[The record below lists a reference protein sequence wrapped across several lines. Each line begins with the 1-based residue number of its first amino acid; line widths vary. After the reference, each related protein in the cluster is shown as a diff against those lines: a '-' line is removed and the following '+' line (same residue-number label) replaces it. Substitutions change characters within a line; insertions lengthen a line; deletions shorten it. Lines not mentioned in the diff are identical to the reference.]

1 MQKQEAPPTPSAAP
15 QQAPPT
21 PAPVTQPAPAATA
34 TSGAQPS
41 RVLISPFARTVAK
54 ERGIDL
60 QTANIPGSGTFGSIV
75 SGDLDTVSMPAMQQ
89 PSQVGDYEDIPHS
102 QTRKV
107 KECFYDIVTAAATVS
122 VICRQLL
129 DVCLKQRALF
139 LTTMRCMTLICPLCY
154 SMCPGVCHMLCH
166 RIYPTG

>member
-1 MQKQEAPPTPSAAP
+1 MKIFHIHK
-15 QQAPPT
+15 
-21 PAPVTQPAPAATA
+21 
-34 TSGAQPS
+34 
-41 RVLISPFARTVAK
+41 L
-54 ERGIDL
+54 ERL
-60 QTANIPGSGTFGSIV
+60 KNT
-75 SGDLDTVSMPAMQQ
+75 
-89 PSQVGDYEDIPHS
+89 
-102 QTRKV
+102 
-107 KECFYDIVTAAATVS
+107 FYDIVTAAATVS